1 MASASLSVLR
11 FLGVSSQARPQF
23 VDAVTTT
30 TSWAVDERAL
40 QELSDLPTE
49 LALERAAPFLARL
62 VEDPNFREAEILPL
76 LEEAR
81 DMQGDWC
88 VARSYEGG
96 EQSYSLQIFVWPPGT
111 ETKIHDH
118 SSWGVYC
125 CAVGSVLEER
135 YERLDDGS
143 RLDHAN
149 LKKIWHLKWSTEDG
163 ASSVLPNDGG
173 IHRVGNPG
181 DSVAISVHLYGPR
194 LREVDGRDYDPSRDY
209 VCDRR
214 EV

>member
-1 MASASLSVLR
+1 
-11 FLGVSSQARPQF
+11 
-23 VDAVTTT
+23 
-30 TSWAVDERAL
+30 
-40 QELSDLPTE
+40 
-49 LALERAAPFLARL
+49 
-62 VEDPNFREAEILPL
+62 

-81 DMQGDWC
+81 GTEGDWY
-88 VARSYEGG
+88 VAKRYEGEG
-96 EQSYSLQIFVWPPGT
+96 HSYSLQVFVWPPST

-143 RLDHAN
+143 RLDHAH
-149 LKKIWHLKWSTEDG
+149 LKKIWQLMWSREDG
-163 ASSVLPNDGG
+163 VSSVLPGDGG
-173 IHRVGNPG
+173 IHRIGNPG

-194 LREVDGRDYDPSRDY
+194 IGEVDGRDYDLSCDY

-214 EV
+214 ED